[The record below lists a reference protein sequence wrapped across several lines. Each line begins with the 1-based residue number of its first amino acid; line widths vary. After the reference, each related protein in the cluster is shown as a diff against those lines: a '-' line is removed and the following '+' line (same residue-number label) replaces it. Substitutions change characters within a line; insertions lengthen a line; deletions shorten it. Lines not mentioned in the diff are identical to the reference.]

1 MVSCFLPGLR
11 RLVLVMSFLILV
23 AGGPVNARATTLRE
37 PGTSTSHDV
46 IAAVNALRT
55 ANGLPPYK
63 INGALMAAAQA
74 HTEYQAE
81 IGSWT
86 HTGRGGSTPRSRAIS
101 AGYGGGATVYVSENV
116 AMGRSMTAQDA
127 VAIWQGDS
135 IHLKTMLSPDYQ
147 DAGAGV
153 ASDGDSVYITLNV
166 GYRAGSQPPE
176 PPGRPTPDN
185 PLQNTPGKPSPTLA
199 INQPISTVTPLPDGS
214 IVHVVQTGQVLITI
228 AEAYHID
235 LADLLKLNNLTIK
248 SIIFPGDRLLIR
260 PVQATPTIMP
270 THTPPPP
277 SPERLLSPTASI
289 PRPTRS
295 PTVVLEQVETASLL
309 GDDINPDLGELPDR
323 QGVDLLLI
331 VIMGLVIGGIFLVVL
346 GSLLKR
352 RA

>member
-1 MVSCFLPGLR
+1 M
-11 RLVLVMSFLILV
+11 
-23 AGGPVNARATTLRE
+23 
-37 PGTSTSHDV
+37 
-46 IAAVNALRT
+46 
-55 ANGLPPYK
+55 
-63 INGALMAAAQA
+63 
-74 HTEYQAE
+74 
-81 IGSWT
+81 
-86 HTGRGGSTPRSRAIS
+86 
-101 AGYGGGATVYVSENV
+101 
-116 AMGRSMTAQDA
+116 
-127 VAIWQGDS
+127 
-135 IHLKTMLSPDYQ
+135 
-147 DAGAGV
+147 
-153 ASDGDSVYITLNV
+153 
-166 GYRAGSQPPE
+166 
-176 PPGRPTPDN
+176 
-185 PLQNTPGKPSPTLA
+185 
-199 INQPISTVTPLPDGS
+199 
-214 IVHVVQTGQVLITI
+214 VQTGQVLITI